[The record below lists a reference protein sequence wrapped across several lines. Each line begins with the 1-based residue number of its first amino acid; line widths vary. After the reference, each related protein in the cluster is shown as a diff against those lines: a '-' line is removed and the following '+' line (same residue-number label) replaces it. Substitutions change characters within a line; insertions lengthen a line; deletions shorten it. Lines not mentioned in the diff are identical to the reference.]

1 VTAKPTAAD
10 PRFEA
15 IPGIDITKLP
25 LSPEE
30 GFVVSRLLDRRMSIA
45 DLARET
51 GLPLVACKT
60 HVESLVRKG
69 AVRPVGTTESSGPVK
84 RVKDPYAGIIFS
96 PADLADGKD
105 LTEEQKKRILLLEMH
120 LDDWNHYRLLDVKR
134 SASGADIKTGYFK
147 ASKEFHPDT
156 YFRKDLGK
164 YADRVDRVFRAMKAA
179 YDVLSRPISRSAYDE
194 TLVGELSEDE
204 LEELSQIADVK
215 RREQEHAARLL
226 RNEAARKASRLKWNP
241 LAQRLNKA
249 RELFRLAEDARKGG
263 RIDEAATHAR
273 LACTYDEALK
283 VRAEP
288 ILAEADVHRVT
299 VTIKRVNAAMQYGD
313 KSMEAEIKRVAEEAA
328 VVAEQTRRPTLLVE
342 VAAVLLK
349 VGLPQR
355 AFRLASMATEGDEKL
370 VAGWR
375 IVAQAAAAEGKWA
388 LTARAAE
395 RWLALEPTSA
405 EAKAMVKSAKEGRGG
420 GKV

>member
-10 PRFEA
+10 PHFEA
-15 IPGIDITKLP
+15 IPGLDITKLP

-45 DLARET
+45 DVARET
-51 GLPLVACKT
+51 GLPVADCKA

-69 AVRPVGTTESSGPVK
+69 AVRPLGTTESTAPFK
-84 RVKDPYAGIIFS
+84 RAKDPYAGIIFS
-96 PADLADGKD
+96 PADLADGRD

-120 LDDWNHYRLLDVKR
+120 LDDWNHYRLLDIKR
-134 SASGADIKTGYFK
+134 SASGADIKTSYFR

-164 YADRVDRVFRAMKAA
+164 YADRVDRIFRAMKAA
-179 YDVLSRPISRSAYDE
+179 YDVLSRPVSRSAYDE

-241 LAQRLNKA
+241 LAQRLAKA

-288 ILAEADVHRVT
+288 ILAEADVHKVT
-299 VTIKRVNAAMQYGD
+299 LTLKRVNAAMQYGD
-313 KSMEAEIKRVAEEAA
+313 KSMESDIKRAAEEAA
-328 VVAEQTRRPTLLVE
+328 VVAEQTRRPALLVE
-342 VAAVLLK
+342 VAAILLK
-349 VGLPQR
+349 VGLAHR
-355 AFRLASMATEGDEKL
+355 AFRLASLASDIDDKL
-370 VAGWR
+370 AAAWRTVAL
-375 IVAQAAAAEGKWA
+375 AAAADGKWA
-388 LTARAAE
+388 LAARAAE
-395 RWLALEPTSA
+395 RLLALEPTSA
-405 EAKAMVKSAKEGRGG
+405 DAKAVIKSAREARGS

>member
-1 VTAKPTAAD
+1 MTAKPTAAD
-10 PRFEA
+10 PHFEA
-15 IPGIDITKLP
+15 IPGLDITKLP

-45 DLARET
+45 DVARET
-51 GLPLVACKT
+51 GLPVADCKA

-69 AVRPVGTTESSGPVK
+69 AVRPLGTTESTAPFK
-84 RVKDPYAGIIFS
+84 RAKDPYAGIIFS
-96 PADLADGKD
+96 PADLADGRD

-120 LDDWNHYRLLDVKR
+120 LDDWNHYRLLDIKR
-134 SASGADIKTGYFK
+134 SASGADIKTSYFR

-164 YADRVDRVFRAMKAA
+164 YADRVDRIFRAMKAA
-179 YDVLSRPISRSAYDE
+179 YDVLSRPVSRSAYDE

-241 LAQRLNKA
+241 LAQRLAKA

-288 ILAEADVHRVT
+288 ILAEADVHKVT
-299 VTIKRVNAAMQYGD
+299 LTLKRVNAAMQYGD
-313 KSMEAEIKRVAEEAA
+313 KSMESDIKRAAEEAA
-328 VVAEQTRRPTLLVE
+328 VVAEQTRRPALLVE
-342 VAAVLLK
+342 VAAILLK
-349 VGLPQR
+349 VGLAHR
-355 AFRLASMATEGDEKL
+355 AFRLASLASDIDDKL
-370 VAGWR
+370 AAAWRTVAL
-375 IVAQAAAAEGKWA
+375 AAAADGKWA
-388 LTARAAE
+388 LAARAAE
-395 RWLALEPTSA
+395 RLLALEPTSA
-405 EAKAMVKSAKEGRGG
+405 DAKAVIKSAREARGS